1 MVYYA
6 GPMFS
11 EAELAFNVKAAA
23 ELEKAGLTVFLPQRD
38 GGRMSEML
46 KTMTPDEVSREIF
59 RTNME
64 NIRRAEAFLFVL
76 DGRVPDEG
84 ACVALGLAYA
94 AGVPCYGLKTDPR
107 TVMDGRMNPM
117 IEGPI
122 LRVFASAQEAAAFL
136 AARSA

>member
-59 RTNME
+59 RTDME

-122 LRVFASAQEAAAFL
+122 LRVFASA
-136 AARSA
+136 R

>member
-11 EAELAFNVKAAA
+11 AA
-23 ELEKAGLTVFLPQRD
+23 ELEFNLKAAAALEGAGLEIFLPQRD
-38 GGRMSEML
+38 GGCMAEML

-59 RTNME
+59 LTDME
-64 NIRRAEAFLFVL
+64 NIRRAKAFLFVL

-107 TVMDGRMNPM
+107 TAMDGRMNPM

-122 LRVFASAQEAAAFL
+122 VRVFASAQEAAAFL
-136 AARSA
+136 AAQGA

>member
-11 EAELAFNVKAAA
+11 AA
-23 ELEKAGLTVFLPQRD
+23 ELEFNRKAAAVLEGAGLEIFLPQRD
-38 GGRMSEML
+38 GGCMAEML

-59 RTNME
+59 LTDME
-64 NIRRAEAFLFVL
+64 NIRRAKAFLFVL

-122 LRVFASAQEAAAFL
+122 VRVFASAQEAAAFL
-136 AARSA
+136 AAQGA

>member
-11 EAELAFNVKAAA
+11 AA
-23 ELEKAGLTVFLPQRD
+23 ELEFNLKAAAALEGAGLEIFLPQRD
-38 GGRMSEML
+38 GGCMAEML
-46 KTMTPDEVSREIF
+46 RTMTPDEVSREIF
-59 RTNME
+59 LTDME
-64 NIRRAEAFLFVL
+64 SIRRAKAFLFVL

-122 LRVFASAQEAAAFL
+122 VRVFASAEEAAAFL
-136 AARSA
+136 AAQGA

>member
-11 EAELAFNVKAAA
+11 AA
-23 ELEKAGLTVFLPQRD
+23 ELEFNRKAAAVLEGAGLEIFLPQRD
-38 GGRMSEML
+38 GGCMTEML

-59 RTNME
+59 LTDME
-64 NIRRAEAFLFVL
+64 NIRRAKAFLFVL

-122 LRVFASAQEAAAFL
+122 VRVFASAQEAAAFL
-136 AARSA
+136 AAQGA